1 MSRRISLIGVVA
13 VVACLVAGSAFGAV
27 KLGQVT
33 VKEGD
38 LTGKVVDNLGKPV
51 ADTRVEVLGKA
62 DKVLA
67 AAVSDKA
74 GSYRI
79 KDLASG
85 EYRLRV
91 GKRYT
96 IRLFVA
102 GRARVSDLK
111 LVLPQGYAAADL
123 ALPTTA
129 LGWGIIA
136 AGAGAVTW
144 VTLETMHNNEWILK
158 KGGHGVCVS
167 P

>member
-1 MSRRISLIGVVA
+1 MSRRVSLIGVVA
-13 VVACLVAGSAFGAV
+13 MVACLVAGSAFGAAR
-27 KLGQVT
+27 LGQVT
-33 VKEGD
+33 VSEGD

-62 DKVLA
+62 DRVLA
-67 AAVSDKA
+67 SAVSDKT
-74 GSYRI
+74 GNYRI

-91 GKRYT
+91 GKHYT
-96 IRLFVA
+96 IRLSVT
-102 GRARVSDLK
+102 GRTRVSKLT
-111 LVLPQGYAAADL
+111 LVLPQGYSAAAL
-123 ALPTTA
+123 ALPATA

-144 VTLETMHNNEWILK
+144 VTIETMHNNEWILK
-158 KGGHGVCVS
+158 KGSDHVS

>member
-13 VVACLVAGSAFGAV
+13 VVVCLVAGSAFGAA
-27 KLGQVT
+27 KLGKMT

-51 ADTRVEVLGKA
+51 ADTQVEVLGKA
-62 DKVLA
+62 DRIVA
-67 AAVSDKA
+67 SAVSDKA

-79 KDLASG
+79 KDLTAG

-96 IRLFVA
+96 IRLSVA
-102 GRARVSDLK
+102 GRTGVSDLK
-111 LVLPQGYAAADL
+111 LVLPQGYSAAAL
-123 ALPTTA
+123 ALPATA

-144 VTLETMHNNEWILK
+144 VTLETMHNNEWILN
-158 KGGHGVCVS
+158 KGHVS